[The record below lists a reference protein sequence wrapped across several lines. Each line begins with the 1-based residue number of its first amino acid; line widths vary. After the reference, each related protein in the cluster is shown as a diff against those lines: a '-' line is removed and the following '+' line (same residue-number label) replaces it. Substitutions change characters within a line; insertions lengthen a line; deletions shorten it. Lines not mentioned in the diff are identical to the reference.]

1 MATPSQI
8 RELSPAP
15 IPPPAGAEPLFAPRP
30 ARRNNISRVISAL
43 EALID
48 VCTVLGAC
56 FVANR
61 VYYSLELGKRIYYPS
76 TRLFLFS
83 LLFGVIV
90 VFLLDRMGTYQS
102 GTSLLGIRDTE
113 RIIRVSIQSA
123 ALLFTI
129 SYLSNFLFSRWLIG
143 IAVVFVPI
151 GLLIQKPLVGW
162 LVQDLHAK
170 FEPAERVILFG
181 AGMTGRRIFSAL
193 VRSPKLG
200 LDPVLFVDED
210 ASLDGKIIHE
220 QSYKRRRSAPIV
232 SRPFTADFIRSCQA
246 DRVVIT
252 IPAIARQRFMEILQ
266 EGQKAG
272 VSVSFVPY
280 HLSPT
285 SFLVDY
291 VDVDGMLLANLR
303 NNGTSFHR
311 KVLKRCFDFLA
322 ALTLL
327 ILLSPILISVA
338 LLIRWRYGCTAFFVQ
353 DRVGYHGKKF
363 RLYKFRTMDPCSPAY
378 AKSPD
383 DNSDPRITR
392 LGRYL
397 RRTSFDE
404 LPQLINVIRG
414 DMSLV
419 GPRPEMPFIVE
430 NYSAIHRQ
438 RLAVKP
444 GITGLWQLSADRGH
458 SIHEN
463 IEYDLYYIR
472 HQNFFM
478 DVAILLHTLLF
489 AARGI

>member
-1 MATPSQI
+1 MATPTQI
-8 RELSPAP
+8 RESRTTPAP
-15 IPPPAGAEPLFAPRP
+15 LPMGAETLFESRP
-30 ARRNNISRVISAL
+30 AHRNIISLMISAS
-43 EALID
+43 EALLD
-48 VCTVLGAC
+48 VLTVIGAC
-56 FVANR
+56 FLAYR
-61 VYYSLELGKRIYYPS
+61 VYHSLELGKRIFYPT

-83 LLFGVIV
+83 LLFGVVV
-90 VFLLDRMGTYQS
+90 VFLLDRMGTYKS
-102 GTSLLGIRDTE
+102 GTSLLGIRETE

-129 SYLSNFLFSRWLIG
+129 SYLSNFLFSRWLIA
-143 IAVVFVPI
+143 IAVVLVPI
-151 GLLIQKPLVGW
+151 GLLVQKPLVGW
-162 LVQDLHAK
+162 LVQDLHSR

-200 LDPVLFVDED
+200 LDPILFVDED
-210 ASLDGKIIHE
+210 ASLDGKVIHE

-232 SRPFTADFIRSCQA
+232 TLPLTADFIRSHQV
-246 DRVVIT
+246 DRIVIT
-252 IPAIARQRFMEILQ
+252 IPAIARQRFVEVLQ
-266 EGQKAG
+266 EAQKAG

-311 KVLKRCFDFLA
+311 KVLKRCFDFLV
-322 ALTLL
+322 ALSLL
-327 ILLSPILISVA
+327 FLVSPILVSVA
-338 LLIRWRYGCTAFFVQ
+338 LLIRWRCRCTAFFVQ

-363 RLYKFRTMDPCSPAY
+363 RLYKFRTMVPCTPEY
-378 AKSPD
+378 AKSPID
-383 DNSDPRITR
+383 DSDPRISL

-397 RRTSFDE
+397 RRTSLDE

-414 DMSLV
+414 EMSLV

-430 NYSAIHRQ
+430 EYSAIHRQ

-444 GITGLWQLSADRGH
+444 GITGLWQLSADRAH